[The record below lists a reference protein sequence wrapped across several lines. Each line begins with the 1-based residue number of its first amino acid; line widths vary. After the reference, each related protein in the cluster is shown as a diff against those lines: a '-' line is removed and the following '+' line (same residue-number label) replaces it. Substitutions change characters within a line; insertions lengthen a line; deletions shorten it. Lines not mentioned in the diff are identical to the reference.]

1 MRALLAAARAAFWP
15 AVSGL
20 LVLSAL
26 LVVLAKHESRKL
38 FVELQALERVR
49 DELNVNWG
57 QFKLESGYL
66 ASHDRVRSEAVR
78 RLGMDRPEP
87 GRMAIVNL
95 EY

>member
-1 MRALLAAARAAFWP
+1 MLVALRPLSWPLAA
-15 AVSGL
+15 VL

-26 LVVLAKHESRKL
+26 LVVMVKHESRKL
-38 FVELQALERVR
+38 FVELQSLERTR

-57 QFKLESGYL
+57 QLKIESGYL
-66 ASHDRVRSEAVR
+66 SSHDRVRRVAET
-78 RLGMDRPEP
+78 RLGMDRPDP

>member
-1 MRALLAAARAAFWP
+1 MRALAAARAVFWP
-15 AVSGL
+15 AAPVL

-26 LVVLAKHESRKL
+26 LVVVAKHESRKL
-38 FVELQALERVR
+38 FVELQGLERER

-57 QFKLESGYL
+57 QLKLESGYL
-66 ASHDRVRSEAVR
+66 ASHDRIRSEAET
-78 RLGMDRPEP
+78 RLGMDRPDP

>member
-1 MRALLAAARAAFWP
+1 MRGLAVARTVFWP
-15 AVSGL
+15 AASVL

-26 LVVLAKHESRKL
+26 LVVVAKHESRKL
-38 FVELQALERVR
+38 FVELQGLERVR

-57 QFKLESGYL
+57 RLKLESGYL
-66 ASHDRVRSEAVR
+66 ASHDRVRDEAER

>member
-1 MRALLAAARAAFWP
+1 MRVLVVARAAFWP
-15 AVSGL
+15 VAATL

-26 LVVLAKHESRKL
+26 LVVVAKHESRKL
-38 FVELQALERVR
+38 FVELQGLERVR

-57 QFKLESGYL
+57 RLKLESGYL
-66 ASHDRVRSEAVR
+66 ASHDRVRDKAVR
-78 RLGMDRPEP
+78 RLGMDRPDP

>member
-1 MRALLAAARAAFWP
+1 MRALLAVARAVFWP
-15 AVSGL
+15 AVSLL

-38 FVELQALERVR
+38 FVELQALERER

-57 QFKLESGYL
+57 QFKIESGYL
-66 ASHDRVRSEAVR
+66 ASHDRVRSQAKG
-78 RLGMDRPEP
+78 RLGMDRPDP
-87 GRMAIVNL
+87 GRIAIVNL

>member
-1 MRALLAAARAAFWP
+1 MRALAAARAMFWP
-15 AVSGL
+15 VAATL

-26 LVVLAKHESRKL
+26 LVVVAKHESRTL
-38 FVELQALERVR
+38 FVELQGLERVR

-57 QFKLESGYL
+57 RLKLESGYL
-66 ASHDRVRSEAVR
+66 ASHDRVRNVAER
-78 RLGMDRPEP
+78 RLGMDRPDP

>member
-1 MRALLAAARAAFWP
+1 MLVALRSWLWP
-15 AVSGL
+15 VSVVL

-26 LVVLAKHESRKL
+26 LIVMVKHESRKL
-38 FVELQALERVR
+38 FVELQALERTR

-57 QFKLESGYL
+57 QLKIESGYL
-66 ASHDRVRSEAVR
+66 SSHDRVRRVAET
-78 RLGMDRPEP
+78 RLGMDRPDP